1 MGKRD
6 REILENICIESVAA
20 EGNSLAHVNGKALF
34 VPMAVP
40 GDIVHVQVTHKRR
53 SYMEGNIL
61 KLVKPSPIRLEP
73 FCSHF
78 GDCGGC
84 RWQPIPLAFD
94 KDWKAEPSCCQPYY
108 GF

>member
-6 REILENICIESVAA
+6 REILENIYIESVAA
-20 EGNSLAHVNGKALF
+20 EGNSLAYVNGKALF

-40 GDIVHVQVTHKRR
+40 GDVVDVQVTRKRR
-53 SYMEGNIL
+53 SHMEGIIL
-61 KLVKPSPIRLEP
+61 KLVKPSPMRLEP

-84 RWQPIPLAFD
+84 RWQ
-94 KDWKAEPSCCQPYY
+94 
-108 GF
+108 